1 MAAAPIRRL
10 GMMFAVMV
18 LVFSIL
24 VLGLS
29 VFANVELTSAGSASP
44 LRAIYASVL
53 TLVGVLGVMIG
64 VALVAMHKRIARLE
78 DKDRDPEE
86 MR

>member
-1 MAAAPIRRL
+1 
-10 GMMFAVMV
+10 MMFAVMV
-18 LVFSIL
+18 LVFSVL

-29 VFANVELTSAGSASP
+29 VFANIELSTAGSASP

-64 VALVAMHKRIARLE
+64 IALVTLHKRVARLE
-78 DKDRDPEE
+78 DKDRHPEE
-86 MR
+86 SR

>member
-1 MAAAPIRRL
+1 
-10 GMMFAVMV
+10 MMFAVMV
-18 LVFSIL
+18 LVFSVL

-29 VFANVELTSAGSASP
+29 VFANVELSSAGSASP
-44 LRAIYASVL
+44 LRTIYASVL

-64 VALVAMHKRIARLE
+64 VALVAMHKRNARLE
-78 DKDRDPEE
+78 DKDRGPEE

>member
-1 MAAAPIRRL
+1 MI
-10 GMMFAVMV
+10 FAVMV
-18 LVFSIL
+18 LVFSVV

-29 VFANVELTSAGSASP
+29 VFANIELSSAGSASP

-64 VALVAMHKRIARLE
+64 IALITLHKRVAQLE
-78 DKDRDPEE
+78 DKDRHPEDS
-86 MR
+86 R

>member
-1 MAAAPIRRL
+1 
-10 GMMFAVMV
+10 MMFAVMV
-18 LVFSIL
+18 LVFSVV

-29 VFANVELTSAGSASP
+29 VFANIELSSAGSASP

-64 VALVAMHKRIARLE
+64 IALVTMHKRIARLE
-78 DKDRDPEE
+78 DREKHPEE
-86 MR
+86 PG

>member
-1 MAAAPIRRL
+1 MI
-10 GMMFAVMV
+10 FAIMV
-18 LVFSIL
+18 LVFSVA

-29 VFANVELTSAGSASP
+29 VFANIELSSAGSASP

-64 VALVAMHKRIARLE
+64 VALVTLHKRVARLE
-78 DKDRDPEE
+78 DKDKHPEE
-86 MR
+86 SR

>member
-1 MAAAPIRRL
+1 MI
-10 GMMFAVMV
+10 FAIMV
-18 LVFSIL
+18 LVFSVV

-29 VFANVELTSAGSASP
+29 VFANIELSSAGSASP

-64 VALVAMHKRIARLE
+64 IALVTLHKRVARLE
-78 DKDRDPEE
+78 DKRPDKTEP
-86 MR
+86 

>member
-1 MAAAPIRRL
+1 MI
-10 GMMFAVMV
+10 FAIMV
-18 LVFSIL
+18 LVFSVV

-29 VFANVELTSAGSASP
+29 VFANIELSSAGSASP

-64 VALVAMHKRIARLE
+64 IALVTLHKRVARLE
-78 DKDRDPEE
+78 EKDRHPEE
-86 MR
+86 SR